1 MHVLLEREGW
11 SANINPTQMVSDRVG
26 LDAHGLGNL
35 REVHSFRPKPA
46 HCFDRLRRN
55 GPGWRFGLQRR
66 QDIANGIRLPVKQLA
81 EASRV
86 RIRPTLF
93 DLHQDL
99 VADGFDA
106 RRQPLRR
113 DGFAADAQLLA
124 AVLDEL
130 VLLVA
135 GGCPSA
141 GQA

>member
-1 MHVLLEREGW
+1 MLRPLV
-11 SANINPTQMVSDRVG
+11 QVVSDRVG
-26 LDAHGLGNL
+26 CDAHGLGNL

-55 GPGWRFGLQRR
+55 RPGWRFGVQRR
-66 QDIANGIRLPVKQLA
+66 QEIANGVRLPLKQLA
-81 EASRV
+81 KAPGVS
-86 RIRPTLF
+86 IRPPRF

-99 VADGFDA
+99 VTDGFDA